1 MRRSLLDS
9 HLALVILLLP
19 VLQLP
24 APLPTRHLLLLG
36 KMADPA
42 LTTHRLRHPKRPAER
57 KMTSV
62 NAFQRMIKQWREQQ
76 RNAVNQ
82 GRQQE
87 RKAKRRRAA
96 CKTRK
101 ATQRRA
107 ALKGSLEIQRQYNGV
122 DFTIAEACSAEFTDD
137 EALVDDGQSQ
147 ARPLRRV
154 VPYWRSLELH
164 EALAVNRQRE
174 QNILAQTVQHTELRP
189 RRDAAPVRYPSLDAD
204 VEPLPSII
212 QRWMVSSEFARLFQE
227 AVKHVSLNTILPN
240 QASAMIKDSEQWGQ
254 HPPYDV
260 LRSSETY
267 QDHAELDPALFLGNN
282 DSLGDV
288 NEPGGDGLLCSGS
301 GEERLVVPGP
311 NRSLFQRRR

>member
-1 MRRSLLDS
+1 
-9 HLALVILLLP
+9 
-19 VLQLP
+19 
-24 APLPTRHLLLLG
+24 
-36 KMADPA
+36 
-42 LTTHRLRHPKRPAER
+42 
-57 KMTSV
+57 
-62 NAFQRMIKQWREQQ
+62 
-76 RNAVNQ
+76 
-82 GRQQE
+82 
-87 RKAKRRRAA
+87 
-96 CKTRK
+96 
-101 ATQRRA
+101 
-107 ALKGSLEIQRQYNGV
+107 LEIQRQYNGV
-122 DFTIAEACSAEFTDD
+122 EFTIAEACSAEYTDD

-154 VPYWRSLELH
+154 VPYWRPLELH
-164 EALAVNRQRE
+164 EALAAVNGQRE
-174 QNILAQTVQHTELRP
+174 QNILAQKVQHTELRP

-240 QASAMIKDSEQWGQ
+240 QASAMIKDPEQWGQ

-288 NEPGGDGLLCSGS
+288 NEPGGDSLLCSDS

-311 NRSLFQRRR
+311 NRSLFQRRRWFSAIVRRIDPLNCFVASVLLYFLSFVALIVDSVSPLLNANGLCFAAKFVSDRAAWKYVVVMLNVWLKWSKARKASQVEAQYKRNKQSAANEAQ